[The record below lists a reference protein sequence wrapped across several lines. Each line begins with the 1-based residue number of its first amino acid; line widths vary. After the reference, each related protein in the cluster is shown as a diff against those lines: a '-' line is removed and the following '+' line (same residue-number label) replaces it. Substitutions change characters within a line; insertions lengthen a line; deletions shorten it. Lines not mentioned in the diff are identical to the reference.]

1 MRIKTVSMRL
11 YRVIYQDMDF
21 CIKVLLI
28 AILGLFSVAS
38 SATRTWTG
46 GGADNN
52 WTNAAN
58 WGGTA
63 PVAGDE
69 LIFTGSTRLNP
80 YNDFPN
86 ATTFGSIQINAGS
99 GDFVL
104 SGNSLVLASGAFAV
118 QYLGTSGTVTIQNAI
133 TLAVGNASINTA
145 AGGTLVFNGNIGLG
159 TLNLTITG
167 NGNVNV
173 NGSLSGS
180 GRVIVNTSN
189 TCITTFYGTNLNSGP
204 VDIQGGT
211 LRLANTSAL
220 GASSLVTVYTGAS
233 LDLNGQNYAT
243 ALPLI
248 LNGSGIANGG
258 ALQNSSTT
266 AAVYAGLISLG
277 SSASIVA
284 GGGSIDI
291 ANTGTITGMSANLT
305 IGGAAGGFLRSNVGT
320 GNGSGLT
327 KQDAGT
333 WLLFG
338 ISTYTGPTIISAG
351 ILQLN
356 RELALAPTTDLT
368 VNGTLDM
375 RGYNLEV
382 GSLSG
387 SGTIDKLSGN
397 GNYTL
402 TVGRNN
408 TNSTFSGIMKNST
421 GSLGLTKMGT
431 AILTLSGL
439 NTYSGPTLVSV
450 GTLRVGV
457 SNAIPATS
465 ECTVNG
471 TLDLNGISTSLG
483 SLAGTGTVTN
493 SSGSGT
499 ITLTVGGLNTNTTF
513 SGAIQNASQTVALT
527 KTGTGTL
534 TLSGANTFI
543 GSATVSAGSLNVTG
557 SIGAGGVLTVNSAAR
572 LSGSGAINRDVVIQ
586 SGAFLSPGNSGVGTL
601 TTGNLGLGELANLE
615 FELGTSSDQVIVNG
629 NMDLNGFLQGTA
641 VTGFGYGSYTLFQYS
656 GTLNN
661 YVLRLGTMPA
671 GAFGYWIALS
681 ATDVKLMVDSLA
693 IKSLT
698 PLDGASN
705 VANTGLFLQL
715 EFNQSVTAESGNI
728 TLRKSSNDSLIQTTS
743 IVGTGAQSVR
753 DSLLFDF
760 ESSNNLSILDTG
772 MAMTSTQS
780 SVLAYSGTYS
790 AEIITPEVWGWAE
803 ASVVSNFS
811 TYDTVS
817 AWVYTTQ
824 ASCAQITD
832 QTGVAWDWHVGS
844 CQPLTPGEWTRVY
857 ALVSEFLL
865 PSEVFLLGIQ
875 FDKPGTYYVDEMR
888 ISRASNKTF
897 RIPILTDLEPNT
909 AYYVNADPGIVK
921 DVASNLWSGISG
933 KTVWN
938 FTTVNN
944 APQKMV
950 ISKDSIQEK
959 QPVGSV
965 VGVMQGM
972 DPDLAD
978 RHVFSL
984 VAGTGDTDNSSFA
997 IVGKELRSNV
1007 IFDFDIKTTFSVRV
1021 RCVDANGLAVEG
1033 VFAIRIYN
1041 LNEAPTDLVLSNSTV
1056 PENAAIGRYIGKWTS
1071 TDPDDPLVAQTFVY
1085 AFASGAGSTDNAAFT
1100 LRNDSLFL
1108 NRVLDF
1114 ESKSSYAIRVRTTD
1128 QGGLYFE
1135 KQFTIGV
1142 TDVNEPA
1149 WAADS
1154 ASVRIL
1160 DLQRRTLS
1168 SKFQDVSDT
1177 IIVPNGANV
1186 SIRLGF
1192 YDHEG
1197 DAITLNVL
1205 AKPTG
1210 ALDSILSGDEILLQ
1224 WDANKN
1230 GLHSIVIESEE
1241 ERGLRDTIS
1250 LYIRVEENQAPRFV
1264 NGIALASC
1272 EYCQLIKIYPIQIP
1286 VTNLPEGFTAK
1297 LRVQFEDPES
1307 DAIQVRLV
1315 DPPDEIRWYAEG
1327 GLLVVEQNSVLEED
1341 LELEIKVE
1349 DNRGA
1354 VNLVTLTIHFDPKL
1368 ATSLDYRKQRF
1379 TSKRYLPDWFD
1390 LMGRKK

>member
-28 AILGLFSVAS
+28 AILGIVSVAS

-145 AGGTLVFNGNIGLG
+145 AGGTLVFNGNIGLS
-159 TLNLTITG
+159 TLNLTFTG

-189 TCITTFYGTNLNSGP
+189 TSFTTFYGTNANTGP

-248 LNGSGIANGG
+248 LNGTGIASGG

-266 AAVYAGLISLG
+266 AAIYAGLISLG

-284 GGGSIDI
+284 GGGNIDI
-291 ANTGTITGMSANLT
+291 ANTGTITGMSTNLT
-305 IGGAAGGFLRSNVGT
+305 IGGAAGGFFRSSLGT
-320 GNGSGLT
+320 GNGSGFT

-333 WLLFG
+333 WIMFG
-338 ISTYTGPTIISAG
+338 VSTYTGPTLVAAG

-356 RELALAPTTDLT
+356 RDLALAPTTDLT

-375 RGYNLEV
+375 RGFNLEV
-382 GSLSG
+382 GYLAG
-387 SGTIDKLSGN
+387 SGVIDKAIGAGTSM
-397 GNYTL
+397 L

-408 TNSTFSGIMKNST
+408 SSSTFSGIMKNTT

-439 NTYSGPTLVSV
+439 NTYSGPTLVSA
-450 GTLRVGV
+450 GTLRVGA
-457 SNAIPATS
+457 SNTIPATS
-465 ECTVNG
+465 AITVNG
-471 TLDLNGISTSLG
+471 TLDLNGISTTLG

-499 ITLTVGGLNTNTTF
+499 FTLTVGGLNTSTLF
-513 SGAIQNASQTVALT
+513 SGVIQNTSQTVAFV
-527 KTGTGTL
+527 KVGTGTL
-534 TLSGANTFI
+534 TLSGANTFS
-543 GSATVSAGSLNVTG
+543 GALTVNAGSLKVIG
-557 SIGAGGVLTVNSAAR
+557 SIGAGGELTVNSPAR
-572 LSGSGAINRDVVIQ
+572 LSGTGSINRDVAVH
-586 SGAFLSPGNSGVGTL
+586 SGAFLTPGDDGVGTL

-629 NMDLNGFLQGTA
+629 DIDLNGFLQGTA
-641 VTGFGYGSYTLFQYS
+641 VTGFGYGSYTLFQYT

-661 YVLRLGTMPA
+661 YVMRLGTMPA
-671 GAFGYWIALS
+671 GAYGYSVALS
-681 ATDVKLMVDSLA
+681 ATDVKLVVDVLA

-698 PLDGASN
+698 PLDGAIN
-705 VANTGLFLQL
+705 VANTGLALQL
-715 EFNQSVTAESGNI
+715 DFNQNVTAESGNI

-743 IVGTGAQSVR
+743 IVGTGVHLGR
-753 DSLLFDF
+753 DSLLANF
-760 ESSNNLSILDTG
+760 ESTNYLP
-772 MAMTSTQS
+772 
-780 SVLAYSGTYS
+780 VLAGDGVTATLSGTVSYEGINS
-790 AEIITPEVWGWAE
+790 LEITTTVEWGWAQ
-803 ASVVSNFS
+803 ANVVRDFSN
-811 TYDTVS
+811 YDTVS
-817 AWVYTTQ
+817 IWVFTTENS
-824 ASCAQITD
+824 SCAQIVD
-832 QTGVAWDWHVGS
+832 QTGPDWDWHYS
-844 CQPLTPGEWTRVY
+844 PCQALIAGVWNRVY
-857 ALVSEFLL
+857 APVSEFLL
-865 PSEVFLLGIQ
+865 PNDVYNMGVQ
-875 FDKPGTYYVDEMR
+875 FYKPGTYYVDEMR
-888 ISRASNKTF
+888 MSRASNTTF

-909 AYYVNADPGIVK
+909 AYYVNADAGIVK

-933 KTVWN
+933 KTAWN

-944 APQKMV
+944 APQKIV

-959 QPVGSV
+959 QPIGSV
-965 VGVMQGM
+965 VGILNGM

-978 RHVFSL
+978 RPVYSL
-984 VAGTGDTDNSSFA
+984 ISGTGDTDNSSFA

-1007 IFDFDIKTTFSVRV
+1007 IFDFDIKTSFSVRV

-1033 VFAIRIYN
+1033 VLTIRIYN
-1041 LNEAPTDLVLSNSTV
+1041 LNEAPTNLVLSNSTV
-1056 PENAAIGRYIGKWTS
+1056 PENAAIGRYVGKWTS

-1085 AFASGAGSTDNAAFT
+1085 AFATGTGSTDNAAFAI
-1100 LRNDSLFL
+1100 RHDSLFL
-1108 NRVLDF
+1108 NRTLDF
-1114 ESKSSYAIRVRTTD
+1114 ETKNNYAIRVRTTD

-1135 KQFTIGV
+1135 KQFTISV
-1142 TDVNEPA
+1142 TNVNEPA
-1149 WAADS
+1149 VAADS
-1154 ASVRIL
+1154 ALVRIL

-1168 SKFQDVSDT
+1168 SKFQDVTDT
-1177 IIVPNGANV
+1177 IIVPNGASL

-1197 DAITLNVL
+1197 DAISLNVL
-1205 AKPTG
+1205 TGPTG
-1210 ALDSILSGDEILLQ
+1210 LKDSILGGDEILLQ
-1224 WDANKN
+1224 WTANKN
-1230 GLHSIVIESEE
+1230 GLQSISIESEE
-1241 ERGLRDTIS
+1241 EQGLRDTIS
-1250 LYIRVEENQAPRFV
+1250 LYIMVQANQVPRLV
-1264 NGIALASC
+1264 NGVAIAVC
-1272 EYCQLIKIYPIQIP
+1272 ESCQLFKTYPIQFPI
-1286 VTNLPEGFTAK
+1286 TKLPLGTSIK
-1297 LRVQFEDPES
+1297 LRLQFEDPES
-1307 DAIQVRLV
+1307 DAIQVQLIN
-1315 DPPDEIRWYAEG
+1315 PPEEIQWYGEG
-1327 GLLVVEQNSVLEED
+1327 GLLVIEQNSVPEED
-1341 LELEIKVE
+1341 LELELKVE

-1354 VNLVTLTIHFDPKL
+1354 VNLITLTLDFDPKL
-1368 ATSLDYRKQRF
+1368 ATSLDDQKQRF
-1379 TSKRYLPDWFD
+1379 TPKRYLPNWFD